1 MSEIETIKI
10 GADEVM
16 VSPEDAEL
24 VGRYEWK
31 VQQRAN
37 SEKKKVI
44 SRITIPARKGKPK
57 RTRVIA
63 MHRMITGAPD
73 GIRVAHID
81 DDGLNNCREN
91 LRVYK
96 QWTNAPYN
104 WGFSQRQWV
113 SWFRDHGSLVA
124 IGQYDDELDAL
135 MACAMKIFQAEG
147 ERDPMW
153 IPLAVIRRARAADPD
168 KWETFWPSFKLRPE
182 DKANPGEGDII

>member
-1 MSEIETIKI
+1 MLEIETIKI
-10 GADEVM
+10 GDDEVM
-16 VSPEDAEL
+16 VSLEDAEL

-31 VQQRAN
+31 IQQRTN

-96 QWTNAPYN
+96 QWSNAPYE
-104 WGFSQRQWV
+104 WGFNERKWV
-113 SWFRDHGSLVA
+113 SRFGGKKV
-124 IGQYDDELDAL
+124 GEYDDELDAI
-135 MACAMKIFQAEG
+135 MACAMKIFETEG

-153 IPLAVIRRARAADPD
+153 LPLGVIRRARAEDPD
-168 KWETFWPSFKLRPE
+168 KWKALWPSFKPRPE
-182 DKANPGEGDII
+182 DKENPGEGDIV